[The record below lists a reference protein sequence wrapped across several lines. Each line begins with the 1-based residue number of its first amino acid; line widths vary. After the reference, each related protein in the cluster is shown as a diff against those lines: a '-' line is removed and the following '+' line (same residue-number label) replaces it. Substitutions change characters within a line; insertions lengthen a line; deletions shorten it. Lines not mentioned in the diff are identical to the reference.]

1 MRRVKPGLDSMSAY
15 RLTSDVARKGNLV
28 RFVPLTDIELFI
40 RSCNGLGSF
49 TRRNLLR
56 ERLLVGLGDEIEL
69 RTALR
74 SKPVASRSAN
84 LDEDT
89 QENEGNGTH
98 SEPNAAHSLD
108 GMNCINK

>member
-1 MRRVKPGLDSMSAY
+1 MSRHPGRCGASPLCAINGRRAVK
-15 RLTSDVARKGNLV
+15 
-28 RFVPLTDIELFI
+28 

-49 TRRNLLR
+49 TRRSLLR

-74 SKPVASRSAN
+74 SKLVARLSAN

-89 QENEGNGTH
+89 QENEGNGTD
-98 SEPNAAHSLD
+98 SEANAAHSLD
-108 GMNCINK
+108 RMNCINK